1 MIQINIET
9 AHKMFNQMME
19 TIAEQ
24 VVLYTLKVQVQ
35 IRQMSAEDVAK
46 MEKEKLQI

>member
-19 TIAEQ
+19 RFDRSEKMIERMNKMKEC
-24 VVLYTLKVQVQ
+24 LDGDTLL
-35 IRQMSAEDVAK
+35 DNYDLC
-46 MEKEKLQI
+46 KL